1 MTEEGEE
8 QLKVRSL
15 EQLSK
20 VGEGDLADIG
30 MRKVQRGKFMDAL
43 HEHVRKHLIV
53 HCPLADLL
61 TLRLSLLLMRHR
73 CDGR

>member
-1 MTEEGEE
+1 MTEDGEK

-20 VGEGDLADIG
+20 VADQLEDIG
-30 MRKVQRGKFMDAL
+30 MRRVQRGKFMDAL
-43 HEHVRKHLIV
+43 HEHVRERLIV
-53 HCPLADLL
+53 HCPPADLL